1 MVNEMTTFNTETGEI
16 LQNEIVVQETNDYK
30 IVQLPDGK
38 FKKNMK
44 YHEYS
49 SRQAETEEEK
59 IELFKVFND
68 TENELVTPLSNMQG
82 KEINI
87 AHVFTQPYQSF
98 DEETGAVNE
107 GVTTTL
113 QDVDGSYYAT
123 SSKSV
128 YYSISNILKAFGSP
142 SSDNYKP
149 VKVKVVGTKRQN
161 GIQIDLKLIG
171 LA

>member
-1 MVNEMTTFNTETGEI
+1 MTNEMTTFNTETGEI
-16 LQNEIVVQETNDYK
+16 LQNEVVVQETNDYK

-44 YHEYS
+44 YHEYY

-68 TENELVTPLSNMQG
+68 TENELVIPLSNMKD

-98 DEETGAVNE
+98 NEETGSVSE

-128 YYSISNILKAFGSP
+128 YYSIINILKAFGKP
-142 SSDNYKP
+142 SSENYKP